1 MSTIF
6 GKIMDFLTGSGQQSS
21 RGARVLLNEELI
33 RQRLEQR
40 NVELESQQSTGGS
53 ASHQG
58 EENPPAVL
66 PSSTSEE
73 NPPAVL
79 PSSTVLSV
87 RRELQ
92 KSARDGDWAAFE
104 TKFQQNPDLIRAA
117 ITNRGD
123 TILHLAVVEKHPDFI
138 EQVVNRMEVE
148 DLALRDKQGNTAF
161 LIAVITGNRE
171 AAVKMLSKNGG
182 LLSVLEDDQ
191 ATPLCKALY
200 FEQMEIASYLYDE
213 HKASFTEAQLFDA
226 FVTSIKVGKYDFALA
241 LITNLHDIPDK
252 DKIWK
257 PLQTLAGRPK
267 DFLVTPGVYER
278 ICNYVLRREGQVN
291 PALRI
296 VKDLWGRLNSTD
308 LSEGGK
314 DSFVAKA
321 SEMLFIAAKSGNM
334 EFLTTIV
341 NDLPELVNSLNC
353 EGQTLFHV
361 AVLHG
366 QRSVLRLL
374 YGGGARTEELLD
386 TKDEQGENILHC
398 AARYTNT
405 GIDALSWPVVQ
416 LQEELLNFMEIE
428 RFVIPKLRNERIKGS
443 TEHGES
449 GNEHRRIGGT
459 KVGATRGI
467 ESGSSVETKLGEIKG
482 TEPGSSL
489 ETKLGAIKGTAKC
502 ELGATP
508 LELFLHR
515 HADLVKGASKWIT
528 TIAGACLV
536 VTTLNATI
544 VFTGSPSE
552 IPGEHN
558 GVPLSS
564 GVEKVLVKLFGVAH
578 GFAILTSREFG
589 QDKQKKK
596 NVAKKAVAKSKI

>member
-1 MSTIF
+1 MHVDTTFHIQP
-6 GKIMDFLTGSGQQSS
+6 DQPDCLQEGQPN
-21 RGARVLLNEELI
+21 NESNY
-33 RQRLEQR
+33 EQPMK
-40 NVELESQQSTGGS
+40 EATSQV
-53 ASHQG
+53 G
-58 EENPPAVL
+58 EESAH
-66 PSSTSEE
+66 EE
-73 NPPAVL
+73 
-79 PSSTVLSV
+79 

-117 ITNRGD
+117 ITSRGD
-123 TILHLAVVEKHPDFI
+123 TILHLAAVEKHPYFI
-138 EQVVNRMEVE
+138 EQVVDRMEVE
-148 DLALRDKQGNTAF
+148 DLALRDEQGNTAF
-161 LIAVITGNRE
+161 LIAVIAGNRD
-171 AAVKMLSKNGG
+171 AVVKMLSKNGG
-182 LLSVLEDDQ
+182 LLSVLGHDQ

-241 LITNLHDIPDK
+241 LITNLHDIPDEN
-252 DKIWK
+252 KIWK

-308 LSEGGK
+308 LSEGGE
-314 DSFVAKA
+314 DSFMAKA

-341 NDLPELVNSLNC
+341 NDFPELVNSLNC
-353 EGQTLFHV
+353 KGQTLFHV

-374 YGGGARTEELLD
+374 YGGGVRTEQLLD
-386 TKDEQGENILHC
+386 IKDKQGENILHC

-405 GIDALSWPVVQ
+405 GSDALSWPVVQ

-467 ESGSSVETKLGEIKG
+467 EPGSSLETKLGEIKG

-528 TIAGACLV
+528 TIAGTCLV

-558 GVPLSS
+558 GVPLSN
-564 GVEKVLVKLFGVAH
+564 GVERVLVKLFGAAH

-596 NVAKKAVAKSKI
+596 NVAKKAVAKSKMEEEGDGLDSWCCFVSFFAW

>member
-6 GKIMDFLTGSGQQSS
+6 GKVMDFL
-21 RGARVLLNEELI
+21 
-33 RQRLEQR
+33 
-40 NVELESQQSTGGS
+40 
-53 ASHQG
+53 
-58 EENPPAVL
+58 
-66 PSSTSEE
+66 
-73 NPPAVL
+73 
-79 PSSTVLSV
+79 TVLSV

-117 ITNRGD
+117 ITSRGD
-123 TILHLAVVEKHPDFI
+123 TILHLAAVEKHPYFI
-138 EQVVNRMEVE
+138 EQVVDRMEVE
-148 DLALRDKQGNTAF
+148 DLALRDEQGNTAF
-161 LIAVITGNRE
+161 LIAVIAGNRD
-171 AAVKMLSKNGG
+171 AVVKMLSKNGG
-182 LLSVLEDDQ
+182 LLSVLGHDQ

-226 FVTSIKVGKYDFALA
+226 FVTSIKVGKY
-241 LITNLHDIPDK
+241 
-252 DKIWK
+252 
-257 PLQTLAGRPK
+257 
-267 DFLVTPGVYER
+267 
-278 ICNYVLRREGQVN
+278 VLRREGQVN

-308 LSEGGK
+308 LSEGGE
-314 DSFVAKA
+314 DSFMAKA

-341 NDLPELVNSLNC
+341 NDFPELVNSLNC
-353 EGQTLFHV
+353 KGQTLFHV

-374 YGGGARTEELLD
+374 YGGGVRTEQLLD
-386 TKDEQGENILHC
+386 IKDKQGENILHC

-405 GIDALSWPVVQ
+405 GSDALSWPVVQ

-467 ESGSSVETKLGEIKG
+467 EPGSSLETKLGEIKG

-528 TIAGACLV
+528 TIAGTCLV

-558 GVPLSS
+558 GVPLSN
-564 GVEKVLVKLFGVAH
+564 GVERVLVKLFGAAH
-578 GFAILTSREFG
+578 GFAILTSSVSLSLFLDLIMSRHSVNGFLYCIPLQLMISHICLLLATISILVEFCSIFILSFHTRFGWFTLSMGGSSLLCSNFACLISLYDAVYSIFATGEFG

-596 NVAKKAVAKSKI
+596 NVAKKAVAKSKMEEEGDGLDSWCCFVSFFAW

>member
-6 GKIMDFLTGSGQQSS
+6 GKVMDFL
-21 RGARVLLNEELI
+21 
-33 RQRLEQR
+33 
-40 NVELESQQSTGGS
+40 
-53 ASHQG
+53 
-58 EENPPAVL
+58 
-66 PSSTSEE
+66 
-73 NPPAVL
+73 
-79 PSSTVLSV
+79 TVLSV

-226 FVTSIKVGKYDFALA
+226 FVTSIKVGKY
-241 LITNLHDIPDK
+241 
-252 DKIWK
+252 
-257 PLQTLAGRPK
+257 
-267 DFLVTPGVYER
+267 
-278 ICNYVLRREGQVN
+278 VLRREGQVN

-308 LSEGGK
+308 LSEGGE
-314 DSFVAKA
+314 DSFMAKA

-341 NDLPELVNSLNC
+341 NDFPELVNSLNC
-353 EGQTLFHV
+353 KGQTLFHV

-558 GVPLSS
+558 GVPLSN
-564 GVEKVLVKLFGVAH
+564 GVERVLVKLFGAAH
-578 GFAILTSREFG
+578 GFAILTSSVSLSLFLDLIMSRHSVNGFLYCIPLQLMISHICLLLATISILVEFC
-589 QDKQKKK
+589 
-596 NVAKKAVAKSKI
+596 SIFILSFHT